1 MIGREIGLTA
11 LLKKIDVGLYTTT
24 CICHCLSLAIVNTI
38 KILFK
43 KTNDKDNE
51 ITEKT
56 NDNEIIEIITEKDQ
70 STQNQDFS
78 EDSGILSSD
87 VTIQNFDIFQF
98 INIDAKYFNYSY
110 KRNLDYQVFK
120 QKFLQ
125 QKKAENLYLDINMFR
140 KFQRY
145 CQTRWLSMGEC
156 LDIIIPQ

>member
-56 NDNEIIEIITEKDQ
+56 NDNEIIEIITEIDQ
-70 STQNQDFS
+70 STQN
-78 EDSGILSSD
+78 
-87 VTIQNFDIFQF
+87 
-98 INIDAKYFNYSY
+98 
-110 KRNLDYQVFK
+110 
-120 QKFLQ
+120 
-125 QKKAENLYLDINMFR
+125 
-140 KFQRY
+140 
-145 CQTRWLSMGEC
+145 
-156 LDIIIPQ
+156 